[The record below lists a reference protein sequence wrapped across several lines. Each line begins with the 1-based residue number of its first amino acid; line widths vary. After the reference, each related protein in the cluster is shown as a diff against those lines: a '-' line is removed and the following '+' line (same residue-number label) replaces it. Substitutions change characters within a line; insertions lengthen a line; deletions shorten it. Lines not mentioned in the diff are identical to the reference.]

1 MGIPAARQYIT
12 DTMSNMIT
20 EHGVDIF
27 REDFN
32 IDPLLYW
39 REYEPAN
46 RQGYTEAKYIEGFY
60 QFWDDLLARHPGLV
74 IDNCASGGRRIDLE
88 TIRRS
93 VPLWRSDLQCSPWYN
108 PTGSQCQTFGL
119 STWIPL
125 HSTGAHGTGDLYDFR
140 SAVSS
145 GLSSNWPGV
154 ERPDFP
160 IAWMK
165 KVMTEAAFLR
175 EYHYGS
181 FYPLTTFSLNNDVW
195 LAYQLDR
202 SDLGKGVIL
211 AYRREDCP
219 YPILSVKLHD
229 LDPAAIYE
237 VKGDAGFKTQ
247 RFTGK
252 NLMARGLDLYLKNPK
267 SSILVT
273 YSKKG

>member
-93 VPLWRSDLQCSPWYN
+93 VPLWRSDLQCCDDYN
-108 PTGSQCQTFGL
+108 AVGSQCQTFGMAYWL
-119 STWIPL
+119 PL
-125 HSTGAHGTGDLYDFR
+125 NATGSRELENSYDFR
-140 SAVSS
+140 SAISAGCNV
-145 GLSSNWPGV
+145 GWKLYNDEFPADWGRTTIEQAV
-154 ERPDFP
+154 QLRDF
-160 IAWMK
+160 
-165 KVMTEAAFLR
+165 F
-175 EYHYGS
+175 YGD
-181 FYPLTTFSLNNDVW
+181 FYPLTSYSLSDEVW

-202 SDLGKGVIL
+202 PDLGMGVIL
-211 AYRREDCP
+211 AYRREKCP
-219 YPILSVKLHD
+219 YPTANLKLKG
-229 LDPAAIYE
+229 LNPAAGYE
-237 VKGDAGFKTQ
+237 L
-247 RFTGK
+247 K
-252 NLMARGLDLYLKNPK
+252 NLDTKTACK
-267 SSILVT
+267 
-273 YSKKG
+273 KKGQDLMEAGITLTISAPATCTLIVYKTKRK